1 MEAQALLGWKTPS
14 LVNLPPNCQLVSS
27 RNSPYQGLR
36 VGPCLCPYFW
46 LWIVFCCLEFGH
58 SERTFGGSALVSG
71 SLYYSAH
78 AQAPSLQRWPL
89 HSCVHRA
96 AYRGCLSFLL
106 VEMNKNPLS
115 SLSVTSGKNYGRGR
129 ILFVQVHLGI
139 DYDTQGNLHL
149 PKPIFHGSDPCSLSL
164 NFYKSVQ
171 ISLWEKVHFLLL
183 LFVFQK
189 LKVPDMGFKDNFL
202 QIFS

>member
-1 MEAQALLGWKTPS
+1 MGVYTIRPMHRLPLCSGGHFTHVSIVPLTEAA
-14 LVNLPPNCQLVSS
+14 
-27 RNSPYQGLR
+27 
-36 VGPCLCPYFW
+36 
-46 LWIVFCCLEFGH
+46 
-58 SERTFGGSALVSG
+58 SA
-71 SLYYSAH
+71 
-78 AQAPSLQRWPL
+78 
-89 HSCVHRA
+89 
-96 AYRGCLSFLL
+96 FLL

-171 ISLWEKVHFLLL
+171 ISGKKSTFCYCYSSFRNLKSQTWVLRITFHRYFLS
-183 LFVFQK
+183 
-189 LKVPDMGFKDNFL
+189 NWR
-202 QIFS
+202 